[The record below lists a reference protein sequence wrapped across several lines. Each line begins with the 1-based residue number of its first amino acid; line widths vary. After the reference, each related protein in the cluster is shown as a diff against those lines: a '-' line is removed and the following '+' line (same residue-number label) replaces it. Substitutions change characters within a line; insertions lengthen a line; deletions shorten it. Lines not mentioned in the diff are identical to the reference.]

1 MIMDNILDVLI
12 IGAGPAGLAA
22 GLYSG
27 RAMLD
32 TAIIEGKGPGGQV
45 VLTHEIENYPGFVDP
60 ISGAELAANMAA
72 QTSRFDVAMLNSPV
86 EELKLE
92 GKIKEA
98 VTQEGT
104 YKAKT
109 IIVATGV
116 TPKML
121 AVPGEEKYI
130 GRGVSYCATCDG
142 AFFRGKKVAVVGGGD
157 TAVKEAL
164 FLTKFA
170 EHVWLIHRRDSL
182 RAELIN
188 QKRLLENPKITPLWH
203 KVVTEISGGLK
214 VTGVSL
220 MDTRDQAVSNLDLQ
234 GIFIFVGRQPKG
246 PLEGSGILTDDD
258 GYIITDDNME
268 TNIPG
273 VYAVG
278 DIRHKAWRQIVT
290 AVSDGTIAALSAAE
304 YIQDNFWEDEEND

>member
-1 MIMDNILDVLI
+1 MDRVLDVLV
-12 IGAGPAGLAA
+12 IGGGPAGLTA
-22 GLYSG
+22 GLYAG
-27 RAMLD
+27 RALLN
-32 TAIIEGKGPGGQV
+32 TAIVEGRGAGGQV
-45 VLTHEIENYPGFVDP
+45 ILTHEIENYPGFVEP

-86 EELKLE
+86 EALKLE
-92 GKIKEA
+92 GKIKEV
-98 VTQEGT
+98 VTQQEAL
-104 YKAKT
+104 KAKT
-109 IIVATGV
+109 VILATGV

-121 AVPGEEKYI
+121 GVPGEQKYI

-182 RAELIN
+182 RAEQIL
-188 QKRLLENPKITPLWH
+188 QKRLLENPKITPLWN
-203 KVVTEISGGLK
+203 KVVAEIHGELK

-220 MDTRDQAVSNLDLQ
+220 TDTKDESTSRLDLQ
-234 GIFIFVGRQPKG
+234 GVFIFVGRQPEG
-246 PLEGSGILTDDD
+246 PLAGSGILTDKD
-258 GYIITDDNME
+258 GYIITDESMA

-278 DIRHKAWRQIVT
+278 DVRQKAWRQIVT
-290 AVSDGTIAALSAAE
+290 AVGDGAIAALSAAE
-304 YIQDNFWEDEEND
+304 YIQENF

>member
-1 MIMDNILDVLI
+1 MDNVLDVLI
-12 IGAGPAGLAA
+12 IGGGPAGLAA
-22 GLYSG
+22 GLYAG

-32 TAIIEGKGPGGQV
+32 TAIVEGRGAGGQV
-45 VLTHEIENYPGFVDP
+45 ILTHEIENYPGFVEP

-72 QTSRFDVAMLNSPV
+72 QTSRFNVAMLNSPV
-86 EELKLE
+86 EALKLADN
-92 GKIKEA
+92 IKEV
-98 VTQEGT
+98 VTQQET
-104 YKAKT
+104 LRART
-109 IIVATGV
+109 VILATGV

-121 AVPGEEKYI
+121 GVPGEQKYI

-182 RAELIN
+182 RAEQIL
-188 QKRLLENPKITPLWH
+188 QQRLLAHPKITPLWN
-203 KVVTEISGGLK
+203 KVVSEIHGELK

-220 MDTRDQAVSNLDLQ
+220 VDTKDESVSRLELQ
-234 GIFIFVGRQPKG
+234 GVFIFVGRQPEG
-246 PLEGSGILTDDD
+246 PLEGSGILTDKD
-258 GYIITDDNME
+258 GYIITNENME

-278 DIRHKAWRQIVT
+278 DVRQKAWRQIVT
-290 AVSDGTIAALSAAE
+290 AVSDGAIAALSAAE
-304 YIQDNFWEDEEND
+304 YIQENF

>member
-1 MIMDNILDVLI
+1 MDRVLDVLV
-12 IGAGPAGLAA
+12 IGGGPAGLTA
-22 GLYSG
+22 GLYAG
-27 RAMLD
+27 RALLN
-32 TAIIEGKGPGGQV
+32 TAIVEGRGAGGQV
-45 VLTHEIENYPGFVDP
+45 ILTHEIENYPGFVEP

-86 EELKLE
+86 EALKLE
-92 GKIKEA
+92 GKIKEV
-98 VTQEGT
+98 VTQQEAL
-104 YKAKT
+104 KAKT
-109 IIVATGV
+109 VILATGV

-121 AVPGEEKYI
+121 GVPGEQKYI

-182 RAELIN
+182 RAEQIL
-188 QKRLLENPKITPLWH
+188 QKRLLENPKITPLWN
-203 KVVTEISGGLK
+203 KVVAEIHGELK

-220 MDTRDQAVSNLDLQ
+220 TDTKDESTSRLDLQ
-234 GIFIFVGRQPKG
+234 GVFIFVGRQPEG
-246 PLEGSGILTDDD
+246 PLEGSGILTDKD
-258 GYIITDDNME
+258 GYIITDENMA

-278 DIRHKAWRQIVT
+278 DVRQKAWRQIVT
-290 AVSDGTIAALSAAE
+290 AVGDGAIAALSAAE
-304 YIQDNFWEDEEND
+304 YIQENF

>member
-1 MIMDNILDVLI
+1 MDRVLDVLV
-12 IGAGPAGLAA
+12 IGGGPAGLTA
-22 GLYSG
+22 GLYAG
-27 RAMLD
+27 RALLN
-32 TAIIEGKGPGGQV
+32 TAIVEGRGAGGQV
-45 VLTHEIENYPGFVDP
+45 ILTHEIENYPGFVEP

-86 EELKLE
+86 EALKLE
-92 GKIKEA
+92 GKIKGV
-98 VTQEGT
+98 VTQQESL
-104 YKAKT
+104 KAKT
-109 IIVATGV
+109 VILATGV

-121 AVPGEEKYI
+121 GVPGEQKYI

-182 RAELIN
+182 RAEQIL
-188 QKRLLENPKITPLWH
+188 QKRLLENPKITPLWN
-203 KVVTEISGGLK
+203 KVVAEIHGELK

-220 MDTRDQAVSNLDLQ
+220 TDTKDESTSRLDLQ
-234 GIFIFVGRQPKG
+234 GVFIFVGRQPEG
-246 PLEGSGILTDDD
+246 PLEGSGILTDKD
-258 GYIITDDNME
+258 GYIITDENMA

-278 DIRHKAWRQIVT
+278 DVRQKAWRQIVT
-290 AVSDGTIAALSAAE
+290 AVGDGAIAALSAAE
-304 YIQDNFWEDEEND
+304 YIQENF